1 VSLVVVHDLD
11 VVRITFTPQKADTPL
26 IVDADTVLAIP
37 VTVQRQPIT
46 RRRRQVAQF
55 RCAVQLPQL
64 SSGDL
69 LDGLKPLAAPPV
81 E

>member
-1 VSLVVVHDLD
+1 VIVHDFD
-11 VVRITFTPQKADTPL
+11 FVGITLAPLKADAPL
-26 IVDADTVLAIP
+26 VVDADTVLAIP
-37 VTVQRQPIT
+37 VTVQRFQPIT
-46 RRRRQVAQF
+46 RTRRQVAQF